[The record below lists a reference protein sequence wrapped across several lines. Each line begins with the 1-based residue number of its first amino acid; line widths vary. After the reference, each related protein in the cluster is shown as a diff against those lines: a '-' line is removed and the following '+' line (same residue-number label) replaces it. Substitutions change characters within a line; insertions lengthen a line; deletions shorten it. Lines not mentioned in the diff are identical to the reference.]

1 MAGSRSFHHLPPT
14 TYKLAMNKPEEKG
27 IYGVIAEFD
36 DPNSAVAAARQTY
49 AAGYRRINAYS
60 PYPVEELSEAIGFH
74 KNWVAPVV
82 FVCGLMGTI
91 GGFTMIYWMTAIDYP
106 LNVGGRPLL
115 SLPVWI
121 PIMFECTVLLA
132 ALGAVIG
139 MLAMNRLPEPYHP
152 VFNVP
157 SFSRASTDRFFL
169 CVKADDPKYSHDGTR
184 AFLASLG
191 AREVNDVQS

>member
-1 MAGSRSFHHLPPT
+1 
-14 TYKLAMNKPEEKG
+14 MNKSEEKG

-36 DPNSAVAAARQTY
+36 DPNSIVAAARKAY
-49 AAGYRRINAYS
+49 ASGYRRLNAYS
-60 PYPVEELSEAIGFH
+60 PYPIEELSEAIGFH
-74 KNWVAPVV
+74 KDRVAPVV
-82 FVCGLMGTI
+82 FVSGLLGLI

-115 SLPVWI
+115 SLPAWI

-132 ALGAVIG
+132 AFGAVIG
-139 MLAMNRLPEPYHP
+139 MLAMNRLPQPYHP

-157 SFSRASTDRFFL
+157 SFNRASTDRFYL
-169 CVKADDPKYSHDGTR
+169 CVKADDPNYSHDGTR

-191 AREVNDVQS
+191 AREVNDVAN